1 MFYDR
6 LCALCKDR
14 GISITNMVKEL
25 GLSSGN
31 LSKWKNGGAPRSDT
45 LQKLADYLGVTADVL
60 LYDNPTGLKMN
71 DIQYALYHETTDVSD
86 ETLSRILEFARFAK
100 EQEKKGR

>member
-14 GISITNMVKEL
+14 GISVTNMVKDL

-31 LSKWKNGGAPRSDT
+31 LSK
-45 LQKLADYLGVTADVL
+45 
-60 LYDNPTGLKMN
+60 
-71 DIQYALYHETTDVSD
+71 
-86 ETLSRILEFARFAK
+86 
-100 EQEKKGR
+100 

>member
-6 LCALCKDR
+6 LCSLCREK
-14 GISITNMVKEL
+14 GISVTNMVKDL
-25 GLSSGN
+25 GPSSGN
-31 LSKWKNGGAPRSDT
+31 LSKWKNGGAPRADT
-45 LQKLADYLGVTADVL
+45 LQKLADYLGVTADTL
-60 LYDNPTGLKMN
+60 LYDNPSGLKMN
-71 DIQYALYHETTDVSD
+71 DIQYALYHETADVSD